1 MKNKKITNLRIVMYI
16 ITIVALFLVTLTG
29 CEQKT
34 NDNTNNPTEE
44 NQITTSLDNSNK
56 NELNLI
62 LGNYTVQPDEKILGD
77 ILDIMGDEGI
87 TFLEGN
93 EFDAYIGF
101 GNGISGTYT
110 ISDSKIDCVAD
121 TFYSEYG
128 PNQKINA
135 SMSFKINSDS
145 EIEVIDTT
153 ESFEINL
160 VDIPNNSLMD
170 ETKDMFLR
178 PFEKGI
184 KFVLS
189 E

>member
-1 MKNKKITNLRIVMYI
+1 MRAKKIINFSIMLFL
-16 ITIVALFLVTLTG
+16 ITVLFLVSLTG
-29 CEQKT
+29 CGQ
-34 NDNTNNPTEE
+34 NNSSNNTASVQE
-44 NQITTSLDNSNK
+44 NQVVTSPDNSNK
-56 NELNLI
+56 IEVNLGSYI
-62 LGNYTVQPDEKILGD
+62 VQPDEKILGD
-77 ILDIMGDEGI
+77 ITDIMGDEDI
-87 TFLEGN
+87 TLSEDNKFN
-93 EFDAYIGF
+93 AYIGF

-110 ISDSKIDCVAD
+110 ISDNKIDCTAD

-135 SMSFKINSDS
+135 SISFKINSDS

-184 KFVLS
+184 KFILS
-189 E
+189 K

>member
-1 MKNKKITNLRIVMYI
+1 MKTKKIISFSIMLFL
-16 ITIVALFLVTLTG
+16 ITALFLVSLTG
-29 CEQKT
+29 CGQNN
-34 NDNTNNPTEE
+34 NDNNNASAQE
-44 NQITTSLDNSNK
+44 NQVTSSSGNSN
-56 NELNLI
+56 ETEVNL
-62 LGNYTVQPDEKILGD
+62 GSYVVQPDEKILGD
-77 ILDIMGDEGI
+77 ITDIMGDEDI
-87 TFLEGN
+87 TFSEN
-93 EFDAYIGF
+93 NKFDAYIGF

-110 ISDSKIDCVAD
+110 VSDSKVDCVAD

-135 SMSFKINSDS
+135 SISFKINNDS
-145 EIEVIDTT
+145 EIEVINTT
-153 ESFEINL
+153 ETFKINL

-189 E
+189 K

>member
-1 MKNKKITNLRIVMYI
+1 MKTKKIINFSIM
-16 ITIVALFLVTLTG
+16 LFLITVLFLASLTG
-29 CEQKT
+29 CGQNN
-34 NDNTNNPTEE
+34 NDNNNASAQE
-44 NQITTSLDNSNK
+44 NQVVSSPDNSN
-56 NELNLI
+56 EIEVNL
-62 LGNYTVQPDEKILGD
+62 GSYVVQPDEKILGD
-77 ILDIMGDEGI
+77 ITDIMGDEDI
-87 TFLEGN
+87 TFLKN
-93 EFDAYIGF
+93 NKFDAYIGF

-110 ISDSKIDCVAD
+110 ISGNKIDCTAD

-128 PNQKINA
+128 PNQKISA
-135 SMSFKINSDS
+135 SISFKINSDS

-153 ESFEINL
+153 ESFKINL

-170 ETKDMFLR
+170 ETKDMSLR